1 MASLAMAPSMAVSM
15 SAAGISP
22 VFSSASSVK
31 VASPASFAAPLRV
44 SGASRNLHAV
54 ARASPSSTNL
64 EETVQHAIEDAE
76 EVCKADGASAGNC
89 AAAWDEVEELA
100 AAVAHKKASEKD
112 KKDPLEVFCNEV
124 PEADECRTYED

>member
-22 VFSSASSVK
+22 VFSSASSVR

-44 SGASRNLHAV
+44 SGASRNLYVV

-76 EVCKADGASAGNC
+76 EVCKADGASGNC
-89 AAAWDEVEELA
+89 AAAWDEVEELS
-100 AAVAHKKASEKD
+100 AAVAHRKASEKD